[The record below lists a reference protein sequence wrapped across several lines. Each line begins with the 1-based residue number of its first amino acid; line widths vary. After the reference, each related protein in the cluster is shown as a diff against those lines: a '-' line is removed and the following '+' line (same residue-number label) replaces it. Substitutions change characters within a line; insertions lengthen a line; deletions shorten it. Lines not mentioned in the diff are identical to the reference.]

1 MENKGR
7 KKTLIGFIVSG
18 ILFIVFLVWTVCVC
32 RVDKQEIGPNQS
44 SVGLATMNGF
54 FRDFIGNDMRL
65 YILTDWLGLVP
76 FGVAFG
82 FAVLLDGR
90 AVAYGEQERRRADK
104 RDQGMD
110 KKRGLRPQRG
120 ERGEAI
126 RI

>member
-18 ILFIVFLVWTVCVC
+18 ILFIAFLVWTVCVC

-44 SVGLATMNGF
+44 SVGLATMNVF

-76 FGVAFG
+76 FGVAFS
-82 FAVLLDGR
+82 FAVFGLVQWIKRKKIWKVDGT
-90 AVAYGEQERRRADK
+90 
-104 RDQGMD
+104 
-110 KKRGLRPQRG
+110 L
-120 ERGEAI
+120 
-126 RI
+126 